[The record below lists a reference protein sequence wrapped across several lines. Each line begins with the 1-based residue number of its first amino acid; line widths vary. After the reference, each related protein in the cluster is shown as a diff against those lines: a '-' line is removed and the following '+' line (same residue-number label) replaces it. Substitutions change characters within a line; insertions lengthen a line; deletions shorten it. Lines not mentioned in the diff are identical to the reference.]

1 MVTGTNMAHGFR
13 AAVCFGVLAVAGCGG
28 TGSSP
33 PPRPPHINVSA
44 GGIWRG
50 TDQYGAGSAVLGFVA
65 ETGNFYFMEGT
76 TYFTGDGEVYVGTI
90 TVDGTSASGQTD
102 AIKFPGY
109 RYPDGATFATGS
121 FGGTVVER
129 VSFDGV
135 AVVQTASARAG
146 TTFTS
151 TFTLKFDQRYK
162 RASSLTTIAGIYGS
176 GTLSLTINDSG
187 VLFAQDATS
196 GCMINGAI
204 ATIDTQFNMYD
215 ATATFSNCP
224 GLVTGATLTGLATL
238 DNTVSP
244 EQLLIGLSDVIS
256 AAKVANWMV
265 VERR

>member
-1 MVTGTNMAHGFR
+1 MSSLRRSAPSLRSMVTGTNMAHGFR

-50 TDQYGAGSAVLGFVA
+50 TDQYGAGSAVLGF
-65 ETGNFYFMEGT
+65 
-76 TYFTGDGEVYVGTI
+76 VGTI

-151 TFTLKFDQRYK
+151 AFTLRFDQRYK